1 MSLARVTAFAL
12 DGVDSRRVW
21 VEADIRIGLP
31 AFTIV
36 GLADKAVRE
45 ARERVRS
52 AITNSGFEFPQ
63 KRITVNLAPA
73 YLRKIG
79 PGFDL
84 PLAMAILAASG
95 QVEREQVEGCV
106 FAGEL
111 SLTGELRPIRGA
123 LAVAAGD
130 ARPWP
135 AADRGAGRPGAR
147 GRAGRGRRGRRGRA
161 RCTRRPTSSPAA
173 PRSRRSPRRRRS
185 RPSAAVLDPPDM
197 CDVRGH
203 DALLPAVLV
212 AAAGGHNLFLH
223 GPPGTG
229 KTMLARRVPSI
240 LPPLGRHEAIEVTRI
255 HSIAGL
261 HSGGGLVEARP
272 FRAPHHT
279 ISPSGL
285 VGGGAVPTPGE
296 VTLAHH
302 GVLFLDELSE
312 FARSSL
318 EALRQP
324 LEDGRVVIVRS
335 QRVML
340 FPTRCMLVAASNPCP
355 CGLGDH
361 RCRCSAA
368 DLARHQRRL
377 SAARCSTASTS
388 RSRSGGRRATALREQ
403 RAPASA
409 TLRERVVAARE
420 RQSRRF
426 AGLGVACNAQMTP
439 RMVRELVGATPS
451 ALRLL
456 YELHDRDGLSARGH
470 HRVLRVARTAADLDG
485 SESVG
490 PEHVTA
496 ALAYRT
502 DAGRRA
508 RGPRRG
514 VTACDACLRRTD
526 LIVAVAGSIDVAWR
540 ERRGRTARVLAL
552 PDEDLLALDPSAAPR
567 YAAFSPAFAR
577 RRIVAAGLDRRLPL
591 RGRLPRAAARAAR
604 PAGGPPRRRLARGD
618 PAAARRSRSSARAA
632 RRRTAS
638 RSRARSAAR

>member
-21 VEADIRIGLP
+21 VEADIRVGLP

-63 KRITVNLAPA
+63 KRITINLAPA

-95 QVEREQVEGCV
+95 QVEREQVQGCV

-111 SLTGELRPIRGA
+111 SLTGEVRPIRGA
-123 LAVAAGD
+123 LAVAQGTLAHGLARIVVPVARAREAALVEGIEVVAVSSLHEAADVLAGRAAVPPLPEPGSEPD
-130 ARPWP
+130 EP
-135 AADRGAGRPGAR
+135 AA
-147 GRAGRGRRGRRGRA
+147 
-161 RCTRRPTSSPAA
+161 
-173 PRSRRSPRRRRS
+173 
-185 RPSAAVLDPPDM
+185 VEPPDM
-197 CDVRGH
+197 SDVRGH
-203 DALLPAVLV
+203 DALLPAILV

-229 KTMLARRVPSI
+229 KTMIARRVPSI
-240 LPPLGRHEAIEVTRI
+240 LPPLSRAEAIEVTRI

-261 HSGGGLVEARP
+261 HSGGGLVETRP

-279 ISPSGL
+279 ISPPGL
-285 VGGGAVPTPGE
+285 VGGGTVPLPGE
-296 VTLAHH
+296 ITLAHH
-302 GVLFLDELSE
+302 GVLFLDELSQ

-324 LEDGRVVIVRS
+324 LEDGRVAIVRS
-335 QRVML
+335 QRVMM

-377 SAARCSTASTS
+377 SGPLLDRIDVTIAVGRPAAK
-388 RSRSGGRRATALREQ
+388 ALREQ
-403 RAPASA
+403 RAPGSPV
-409 TLRERVVAARE
+409 LREQVVAARE
-420 RQSRRF
+420 RQLRRF
-426 AGLGVACNAQMTP
+426 AGLGVSCNAQMTP

-470 HRVLRVARTAADLDG
+470 HRVLRVARTAADLEG
-485 SESVG
+485 SDVVG

-496 ALAYRT
+496 ALAHRT
-502 DAGRRA
+502 DA
-508 RGPRRG
+508 
-514 VTACDACLRRTD
+514 
-526 LIVAVAGSIDVAWR
+526 
-540 ERRGRTARVLAL
+540 
-552 PDEDLLALDPSAAPR
+552 APN
-567 YAAFSPAFAR
+567 
-577 RRIVAAGLDRRLPL
+577 
-591 RGRLPRAAARAAR
+591 RAAA
-604 PAGGPPRRRLARGD
+604 
-618 PAAARRSRSSARAA
+618 
-632 RRRTAS
+632 
-638 RSRARSAAR
+638 